1 MTMLTSGW
9 LDTLSR
15 DLKFT
20 RRVLTKNLAFT
31 STAIVTLAL
40 GIAASTVIFS
50 VVDAVLLQPL
60 DYRDS
65 GDIYRVYTVDPA
77 GLPRG
82 TTGPPH
88 IDPMAEE
95 GQAIQSAFYGYS
107 FEQSVV
113 NSDGTA
119 FAVNEFRTSEEFFK
133 VFTEPVLLGRSF
145 EPGDNFR
152 NTVLSYQTWRD
163 VFGSDPDIIDK
174 SINVGSGPLTVI
186 GVANEGF
193 EFPVGTAM
201 WTKIFTGQDAGMDG
215 PLPLLNMPGYVRA
228 NPGVPAAQV
237 QAELDVFAGRL
248 GETFKWP
255 DGRPLEFVSQ
265 PLLEEVVGD
274 LESTLW
280 IVSGATAVLLLI
292 ACINVAN
299 LLLARGV
306 VRQSEFALREA
317 LGARRWR
324 VFRQLMTESFILCSF
339 GGILGLGLAMGA
351 IQILQAI
358 GPADLPR
365 FGTLSID
372 GNVFLFAAACVLLV
386 AFIVGFAPA
395 LRVSRGDLSALINT
409 GGRSAAI
416 APGRNRIFGTLVIA
430 EIALAV
436 VLVIGAGLLV
446 RSYSQLAS
454 SDPGFDPRRMV
465 TLVLNVTGRIDVRN
479 MRPDQQQQRVVY
491 DGTGMLGVAQFYQ
504 ELIRRIEALPGV
516 AAAGATSVAP
526 LNQGLFPVVLGV
538 YPVIGSDLPVPDQL
552 AYGNQV
558 SPEFFTTLG
567 IRPIA
572 GRLLESTDRR
582 GGAGVAVVNQTYAQ
596 RYLDGESPIGRRIGG
611 SVRAPAPGSP
621 GFGQL
626 GESTI
631 MDAEIVGVIPDI
643 KQANLEDA
651 EEPAVYIPHEQI
663 TMRKMAVM
671 VRAATDDPAALI
683 PAIRRELAAMDATI
697 PAVFAVY
704 TDVIAASLARQ
715 RLGMLVLVVFG
726 LVSLTLAA
734 VGTYGLISFS
744 VNQRF
749 NEIAVRSAFGAERG
763 NLLKMFVRR
772 ALQLA
777 GIGVVVGIAAA
788 IALRQVLASQLYE
801 TSALD
806 PWVLVV
812 VPLTMLAVTMLASY
826 VPARRAARI
835 DVTAALREN

>member
-1 MTMLTSGW
+1 MDALG
-9 LDTLSR
+9 R

-20 RRVLTKNLAFT
+20 RRVLTKNPAFT
-31 STAIVTLAL
+31 AAAIVTLAL

-50 VVDAVLLQPL
+50 VVDAVLLKPL
-60 DYRDS
+60 GYSDS
-65 GDIYRVYTVDPA
+65 GDIYRIYTVDTV

-95 GQAIQSAFYGYS
+95 GQSIQAAMYGYS

-113 NSDGTA
+113 NDEGTA
-119 FAVNEFRTSEEFFK
+119 FALNEFRTSEEFFQ
-133 VFTEPVLLGRSF
+133 VFTEPLHLGRAF
-145 EPGDNFR
+145 QPGDNFQ
-152 NTVLSYQTWRD
+152 NTILSYQMWRD
-163 VFGSDPDIIDK
+163 VFGSDPNILGK
-174 SINVGSGPLTVI
+174 PINVGSGPLNVI
-186 GVANEGF
+186 GVAAEGF
-193 EFPVGTAM
+193 EFPIGTAM
-201 WTKIFTGQDAGMDG
+201 WTKIFTGPQG
-215 PLPLLNMPGYVRA
+215 PLPLFNMPGYLRVH
-228 NPGVPAAQV
+228 PGVSAAAV

-248 GETFKWP
+248 GPWP
-255 DGRPLEFVSQ
+255 DGRALEFVAQ

-274 LESTLW
+274 LKSTLL

-306 VRQSEFALREA
+306 VRRSEFALREA

-324 VFRQLMTESFILCSF
+324 VFRQLMTETFILCCL
-339 GGILGLGLAMGA
+339 GGALGLGLALGA
-351 IQILQAI
+351 IQLLRAL

-372 GNVFLFAAACVLLV
+372 ANVFLFAAACVLLV
-386 AFIVGFAPA
+386 AFVVGFAPA
-395 LRVSRGDLSALINT
+395 LRVSRGDLSTLINT
-409 GGRSAAI
+409 GGRSAAV
-416 APGRNRIFGTLVIA
+416 APGRNRVFGALVIA

-454 SDPGFDPRRMV
+454 ADPGFDPRRMV

-479 MRPDQQQQRVVY
+479 MRFDQERQAVAY
-491 DGTGMLGVAQFYQ
+491 DGSGMLGVAQFYQ
-504 ELIRRIEALPGV
+504 ELMRRIEALPGV
-516 AAAGATSVAP
+516 ASAGATSAAP
-526 LNQGLFPVVLGV
+526 LNQGLFPVTLNPF
-538 YPVIGSDLPVPDQL
+538 PVVGSNAAVTDQL

-567 IRPIA
+567 IRPLA
-572 GRLLESTDRR
+572 GRLLEPTDRR
-582 GGAGVAVVNQTYAQ
+582 GAAGVAVVNETYA
-596 RYLDGESPIGRRIGG
+596 RTYLDGENPVGQRISAGG
-611 SVRAPAPGSP
+611 EAMRPGGI

-626 GESTI
+626 GEQTI
-631 MDAEIVGVIPDI
+631 TEAEVVGVIPDI
-643 KQANLEDA
+643 KQANLQDRVQ
-651 EEPAVYIPHEQI
+651 PAVYIPHEQT
-663 TMRKMAVM
+663 TMRKMAIV
-671 VRAATDDPAALI
+671 VRAETGDPAALI
-683 PAIRRELAAMDATI
+683 PGIRRELAAMDSTI

-704 TDVIAASLARQ
+704 SDVVAGSLARQ

-749 NEIAVRSAFGAERG
+749 NEIAVRSAFGAERA
-763 NLLKMFVRR
+763 NLLKMFVTR

-777 GIGVVVGIAAA
+777 AIGVVLGVGGA
-788 IALRQVLASQLYE
+788 IAMRQIVASQLYE

-806 PWVLVV
+806 PWVLVL
-812 VPLTMLAVTMLASY
+812 VPLTMLAVTLLASY
-826 VPARRAARI
+826 VPARRASRI
-835 DVTAALREN
+835 DVCAALREN